1 MDFKKKLKI
10 RLFTAITYIVL
21 GAAMIIT
28 SLVIKTENEFIS
40 SFGFA
45 LILIGIVRIRN
56 HMLITKNDETVKKQE
71 IAETDERNIYI
82 ANKAKTFTFSLYII
96 ISCLAVIVLQFF
108 DAPLLSQY
116 ISLSVCL
123 LLIIYWVSYFIIRK
137 KS

>member
-1 MDFKKKLKI
+1 MDFKKKLKV
-10 RLFTAITYIVL
+10 RLFTAIAYIVL
-21 GAAMIIT
+21 GAAMIII
-28 SLVIKTENEFIS
+28 SLAIKTENEFIS

-45 LILIGIVRIRN
+45 LIFVGIARIRK
-56 HMLITKNDETVKKQE
+56 HMLITKNDETVKRQE

-96 ISCLAVIVLQFF
+96 ISCLAAIVLQFF
-108 DAPLLSQY
+108 DVSLLSQY
-116 ISLSVCL
+116 IFLSVCL